1 MGFGV
6 RKMRR
11 TLMFLGVALAGLG
24 AVAVAAAQEFGGR
37 ARWRIAVHSPD
48 EAPRPGFM
56 FCRVA
61 YQQVRRER
69 NGQGWR
75 TDYPD
80 SDRNFMLR
88 LSQLTTTQIAQWEN
102 ESPFHAVVR
111 LTDPELFQC
120 PFIFMSDVGTA
131 GFTAEETE
139 ALRNYLMKGG
149 FLWADDF
156 WGDAAWA
163 EWEALMGEVLDPGLY
178 PIIEVPDSHEMLST
192 LYLVEELPQI
202 PSIQFWR
209 RSGRSLTSERGS
221 ESAIPSLSAIFD
233 GEGRRAMVVMT
244 HNTDI
249 ADGWEREGEDDEFF
263 FLFSPAAY
271 GVGINVVLYSLT
283 H

>member
-1 MGFGV
+1 
-6 RKMRR
+6 MRR
-11 TLMFLGVALAGLG
+11 TLLFLGVGLAALGG
-24 AVAVAAAQEFGGR
+24 VVAAAAQEFGGR
-37 ARWRIAVHSPD
+37 ARWRITVHSPE
-48 EAPRPGFM
+48 EAPKPGFM

-111 LTDPELFQC
+111 LTDPGLFQC

-131 GFTAEETE
+131 GFTTQEIE
-139 ALRNYLMKGG
+139 ALRSYLMKGG

-156 WGDAAWA
+156 WGDAAWE
-163 EWEALMGEVLDPGLY
+163 EWKALMAEVLDPTVY
-178 PIIEVPDSHEMLST
+178 PITEVPNGHEMLST

-209 RSGRSLTSERGS
+209 RSGRLETSERGS
-221 ESAIPSLSAIFD
+221 ESAIPTLSAIFD
-233 GEGRRAMVVMT
+233 GEGGRAMVVMT